1 MPDEPSSHA
10 SDDAPSDEPEARDA
24 SGAEEPAW
32 GLAGYD
38 PTPRREGS
46 EGGIRLTPPLLAL
59 LIILPMVVAG
69 VVAWFAASLMA
80 PENKSRLSAD
90 VANVLNAF
98 SQGSGS
104 AGAIVSRYEGETPP
118 LFPSSIPKYPD
129 ASLVSA
135 VMQVTGE
142 DVSYLVIYDT
152 TDSRQKVA
160 DYLDKQLGSEPW
172 TIDASQDGRDS
183 DVRQFSDSSDPNLRA
198 LYLIAESKQDDR
210 TTIVVSAQVTSGARG
225 LLKQPY
231 SPGGGKPLP
240 DGFPDKVPQYPG
252 STVIES
258 SFQKQSGTTQF
269 TVSLVTKDDAA
280 KVLDYYRGQLKDGG
294 LTVDGGPSATPEAT
308 PSDTSVTFSD
318 DQQTVGGQISVAPF
332 AEDESYTRV
341 DLQVTA
347 KSSQ

>member
-1 MPDEPSSHA
+1 MPDETSSH
-10 SDDAPSDEPEARDA
+10 DAEVVPSAGHDRRGDAAAQDPE
-24 SGAEEPAW
+24 W

-38 PTPRREGS
+38 PTPRRAGS
-46 EGGIRLTPPLLAL
+46 EGGIRLTAPLLAL
-59 LIILPMVVAG
+59 LVILPMLVAG

-98 SQGSGS
+98 SQGSS
-104 AGAIVSRYEGETPP
+104 GAVVSRYEGESPP
-118 LFPSSIPKYPD
+118 LFPSSIPKYPG
-129 ASLVSA
+129 AGLVSS
-135 VMQVTGE
+135 VMQVTGQ

-160 DYLDKQLGSEPW
+160 EYFDKQLRSDPW
-172 TIDASQDGRDS
+172 TIDASQNGRDS
-183 DVRQFSDSSDPNLRA
+183 DVRQFSDTTDPQLKA

-231 SPGGGKPLP
+231 APGGGKPLP

-252 STVIES
+252 STIIES
-258 SFQKQSGTTQF
+258 SFQKQASSTTF
-269 TVSLVTKDDAA
+269 NVSLVTKDDAA
-280 KVLDYYRGQLKDGG
+280 KVLDYYRGQLKEGG
-294 LTVDGGPSATPEAT
+294 LTIGGAASATPEAT
-308 PSDTSVTFSD
+308 PSDTTVTFSD
-318 DQQTVGGQISVAPF
+318 DQQTVGGQINAGPF
-332 AEDESYTRV
+332 AEDDAYTRV

-347 KSSQ
+347 KSSN

>member
-1 MPDEPSSHA
+1 VPDEQSSHDAVDAA
-10 SDDAPSDEPEARDA
+10 SVESEPLHTVEATESD
-24 SGAEEPAW
+24 W

-38 PTPRREGS
+38 PTPRRYGA
-46 EGGIRLTPPLLAL
+46 EGGIRVTLPLLAVI
-59 LIILPMVVAG
+59 IILPMVVAG

-80 PENKSRLSAD
+80 PESKSRLSAD

-98 SQGSGS
+98 SQGSGTS
-104 AGAIVSRYEGETPP
+104 GAIVSRYEGELPP
-118 LFPSSIPKYPD
+118 LFPDNIPKYPD
-129 ASLVSA
+129 SSIVSA

-160 DYLDKQLGSEPW
+160 DYFDGQLKSDPW

-183 DVRQFSDSSDPNLRA
+183 DVLQFSDTTNPKLRA

-225 LLKQPY
+225 LFKPPY
-231 SPGGGKPLP
+231 TPGQGKPLP
-240 DGFPDKVPQYPG
+240 DGFPEKVPQYPG
-252 STVIES
+252 STIIES
-258 SFQKQSGTTQF
+258 SYQKQSGTTQF

-294 LTVDGGPSATPEAT
+294 LTVDGGASATPEAT
-308 PSDTSVTFSD
+308 PSDTTVTFSD
-318 DQQTVGGQISVAPF
+318 DTQSVGGQISAGPL

-347 KSSQ
+347 KGGE